1 MTLKDGT
8 KIFTLLTILLGVT
21 IGVNAQ
27 ITSGRVVYERRTNL
41 QKLYGNMEQMKR
53 FINEDNKIKKEQ
65 FELLF
70 NDTASAFLPIEDPNA
85 EKSWMSWMTQKNK
98 TYQNFNTS
106 EQITE
111 LDMFGQQLFVGETI
125 DPKKW
130 KVTESKR
137 YISNYHCRKAMYEK
151 NDTTRI
157 YAWFA
162 VELTPSIGPEG
173 ISGLPGTILGL
184 ATEDG
189 GIVYFAKEV
198 EVLEPKKEQLSYELG
213 KNEKYSR
220 ESLAEEIMER
230 MGGRGG
236 KWAGSMMDNLFR
248 W

>member
-111 LDMFGQQLFVGETI
+111 LDMFRQQLVVGETI

-184 ATEDG
+184 ATENG

-198 EVLEPKKEQLSYELG
+198 EVLEPKKEQLSYDLG

>member
-1 MTLKDGT
+1 MTLKAGT
-8 KIFTLLTILLGVT
+8 RFLIAIALLMGSVA
-21 IGVNAQ
+21 GVNAQ
-27 ITSGRVVYERRTNL
+27 ITSGRVVFERRTNL
-41 QKLYGNMEQMKR
+41 KKLYADVPEMSR
-53 FINEDNKIKKEQ
+53 FITDENKIRTEQ
-65 FELLF
+65 FELVF

-85 EKSWMSWMTQKNK
+85 EKGMMSWMTQKNK
-98 TYQNFNTS
+98 TYQNLNTGK
-106 EQITE
+106 QMTV
-111 LDMFGQQLFVGETI
+111 LDFAGQQIFVGDSI

-137 YISNYHCRKAMYEK
+137 FIGNYHCRKAMYEK

-162 VELTPSIGPEG
+162 VELQPSIGPEG
-173 ISGLPGTILGL
+173 VTGLPGTILGL

-198 EVLEPKKEQLSYELG
+198 EVLEPTQEKLSYDPG
-213 KNEKYSR
+213 KNDIYTR
-220 ESLAEEIMER
+220 ESLAKEMEER

-236 KWAGSMMDNLFR
+236 RWAKGMMDNIFR

>member
-1 MTLKDGT
+1 MILKDG
-8 KIFTLLTILLGVT
+8 IRIVGLFILLIATTGSSF
-21 IGVNAQ
+21 GQ

-70 NDTASAFLPIEDPNA
+70 NDTCSAFLPIEDPNA
-85 EKSWMSWMTQKNK
+85 EKGWMSWMTQKNK
-98 TYQNFNTS
+98 TYQNLNTTK
-106 EQITE
+106 QMTL
-111 LDMFGQQLFVGETI
+111 LDLFGQQVFVGDSI

-130 KVTESKR
+130 KITESKR

-173 ISGLPGTILGL
+173 LTGLPGTILGL

-189 GIVYFAKEV
+189 GIVY
-198 EVLEPKKEQLSYELG
+198 LSL
-213 KNEKYSR
+213 
-220 ESLAEEIMER
+220 IHI
-230 MGGRGG
+230 
-236 KWAGSMMDNLFR
+236 
-248 W
+248 